1 MVQPYKCFFLK
12 LPIQDIQE
20 DYRQLIRRKYSITM
34 LFSSWY
40 KWRDMFPKY
49 LLQSWLLMDCMR
61 RDRPYPLIQV
71 LHQFLIRFM
80 ALLFL
85 SQEDVVMFLTFFYRI
100 RFQCTDSELELT
112 LTKPL
117 WMRKVASSWMVWYTE
132 NMRQWWRFHW
142 VHWV

>member
-1 MVQPYKCFFLK
+1 MVQPYKCFFLR

-20 DYRQLIRRKYSITM
+20 DYRLLIRRKYSITR

-61 RDRPYPLIQV
+61 RDLPYPLDRV

-80 ALLFL
+80 ARLFL
-85 SQEDVVMFLTFFYRI
+85 SQEDVAMFLTFFYRI
-100 RFQCTDSELELT
+100 RFKCTDSELELT

-117 WMRKVASSWMVWYTE
+117 RMRKVVSSWMVLYTG
-132 NMRQWWRFHW
+132 NMKQW
-142 VHWV
+142 